1 MYCMHTR
8 RCAIHQ
14 QKSHSKHNCRTTMC
28 TYISQALARTS
39 TANKKKSGWCS
50 VTKSQKFGRCSVLLR
65 SCHTNSSVTETN
77 AQVSAR
83 MLDFLGFSCQQ
94 RAGMN
99 REVRRTSVCW
109 CTSTSLEFVE
119 AFATLANN
127 VSPPSSGRMT
137 KTSATTICAQQ
148 MQFNMHS
155 VAPATGFEVLLVCTG
170 MHFPAKQLGLAVCW
184 LKLVTCAAF

>member
-1 MYCMHTR
+1 MLRDTEHFVGPAKLTHLRYSYMYCMHTR

-28 TYISQALARTS
+28 TYISQAHQYCEQEEKWVVQRD
-39 TANKKKSGWCS
+39 KKPEVWPMQRVAEILPS
-50 VTKSQKFGRCSVLLR
+50 
-65 SCHTNSSVTETN
+65 NSSVTETN
-77 AQVSAR
+77 AQVSAC
-83 MLDFLGFSCQQ
+83 MLDFLGFCCQQ
-94 RAGMN
+94 RAGIN

-155 VAPATGFEVLLVCTG
+155 VS
-170 MHFPAKQLGLAVCW
+170 HW
-184 LKLVTCAAF
+184 L